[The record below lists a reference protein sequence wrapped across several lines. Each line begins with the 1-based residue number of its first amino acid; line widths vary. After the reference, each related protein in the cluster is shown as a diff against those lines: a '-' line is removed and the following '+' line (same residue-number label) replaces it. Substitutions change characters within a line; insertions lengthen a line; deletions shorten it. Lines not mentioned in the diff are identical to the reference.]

1 MKSILALTIALAFG
15 TAGIASAG
23 MQGQGAKPDAKKP
36 EYEERNPGPYLLREQ
51 GINKNKDTSI
61 SRTEAKVNRHLTEHF
76 EELDKNG
83 DNQLDKAELDAFE
96 TVNK

>member
-1 MKSILALTIALAFG
+1 MAPRVSPQPGCKAKG
-15 TAGIASAG
+15 AS
-23 MQGQGAKPDAKKP
+23 PDAKKP
-36 EYEERNPGPYLLREQ
+36 EYKEQNPGPYLLRKH

-83 DNQLDKAELDAFE
+83 DNKLDKAELDAFE
-96 TVNK
+96 TVTK